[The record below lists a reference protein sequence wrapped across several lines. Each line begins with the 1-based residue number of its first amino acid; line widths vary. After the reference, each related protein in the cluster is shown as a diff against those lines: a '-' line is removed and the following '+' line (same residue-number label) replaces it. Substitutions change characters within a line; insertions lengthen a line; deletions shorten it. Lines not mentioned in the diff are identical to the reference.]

1 MGLPARLPPSWTAR
15 KIVGS
20 TPRRLPTPST
30 SSPSTPEL
38 IKKWR
43 NLQDTPLPALL
54 PPVRLQFHGSELD
67 TPRPA
72 DEVANRGTMEEDKG
86 EGLMGAGHAERGQVA
101 KGAEEE
107 MAEGGQEPKGAF
119 EEEMAEEE
127 EEAGEATEEDHQGGA
142 GFLPTPVEAHCL
154 TQRVSK
160 TARRRRLLSES
171 KAQLRD
177 ELAQLRR
184 QGLRSAHKTL
194 RGKEEEEGQEGRG

>member
-38 IKKWR
+38 IKNWR
-43 NLQDTPLPALL
+43 DLQDTPLPALL

-67 TPRPA
+67 TPRMA

-86 EGLMGAGHAERGQVA
+86 EGLV
-101 KGAEEE
+101 GAEH
-107 MAEGGQEPKGAF
+107 AEGGQAAKEAEGGHEPEGAF

-127 EEAGEATEEDHQGGA
+127 EEAGEAAEEDHQGGT

-184 QGLRSAHKTL
+184 QGLRSAHKTR